1 MRQLAARTSDSTSE
15 ITEVVKN
22 NSALS
27 STLSQNIIEAQEK
40 AQTDSALISQ
50 VDSIFEEINQGMT
63 GIASAVEQLQ

>member
-50 VDSIFEEINQGMT
+50 VDGIFEEINQGMT
-63 GIASAVEQLQ
+63 GIASAVE